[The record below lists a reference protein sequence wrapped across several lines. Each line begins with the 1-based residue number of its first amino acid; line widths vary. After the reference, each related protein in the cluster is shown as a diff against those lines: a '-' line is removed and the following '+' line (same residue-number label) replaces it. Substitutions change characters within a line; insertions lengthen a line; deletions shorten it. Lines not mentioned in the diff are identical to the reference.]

1 MDYQEFV
8 APSDDE
14 ISAALGIEPE
24 SSEAEVATRTV
35 KIGDEADDLLILSYD
50 VPGRSIRLQ
59 WKRSR
64 RLLLDVFREGA
75 TLMRIHSNAASIAIS
90 IDFRTGQMSGR
101 LDIQMQPEIV
111 IRERDLLT

>member
-1 MDYQEFV
+1 MSYQEFV

-14 ISAALGIEPE
+14 IFAALGIEPE
-24 SSEAEVATRTV
+24 SSGTEVATRIV
-35 KIGDEADDLLILSYD
+35 KIGDESDDLLILSYD

-75 TLMRIHSNAASIAIS
+75 TLMRIHSNTESTSIL
-90 IDFRTGQMSGR
+90 IDFRTGQSSGR
-101 LDIQMQPEIV
+101 LDIQMWPEMV
-111 IRERDLLT
+111 VKERDLLT